1 MDANKTYRSSE
12 ATSGTFRPPL
22 RSDGLAEPA
31 LLPVSPR
38 SGARH
43 TSAHHGNSKPQLPW
57 KPRSPAPSART
68 SSERRGRLPH
78 PTGSPGRP
86 RSSPRP
92 GSPHA
97 GQGHPLGVREPLAP
111 RTARAGPRSEVGR
124 RGGFGPPPQLQPEA
138 RGGPRRPEEARLSL
152 RGSLPWVGLGTGRR
166 AGVGEASRA
175 AAGETAAGKIST
187 AARFGRK
194 KGKLRRR
201 GGRGEKP
208 GSGRRKRQGE
218 RDLARC
224 TNSREMAPESR
235 GPRRPLSRPRL
246 RRGG

>member
-1 MDANKTYRSSE
+1 METQNLSFHGNRGAPHPQRGPRRNGAGASPTRRVPQDGHVRRLGPGAPTQAR
-12 ATSGTFRPPL
+12 ATHWGCVSRWLPALPAPGRAL
-22 RSDGLAEPA
+22 RSAGAVASGL
-31 LLPVSPR
+31 
-38 SGARH
+38 
-43 TSAHHGNSKPQLPW
+43 
-57 KPRSPAPSART
+57 
-68 SSERRGRLPH
+68 RLN
-78 PTGSPGRP
+78 
-86 RSSPRP
+86 SSP
-92 GSPHA
+92 
-97 GQGHPLGVREPLAP
+97 
-111 RTARAGPRSEVGR
+111 
-124 RGGFGPPPQLQPEA
+124 
-138 RGGPRRPEEARLSL
+138 RPEEARLSL